1 VLTINLVRVLCLSWV
16 LSAAA
21 AAAETVVPATPPAA
35 DTSPLA
41 SKERWAFTGL
51 YSQSQLSGDRPD
63 WRETS
68 ADLLYRASPDLFISG
83 SVVERQRAT
92 TDILYAARA
101 SYFLHKGLEVHGEIA
116 WSPSPDFSPRQAYS
130 AGVEWQRWSRLALLF
145 DYKRMNFSFGE
156 LDLYTPGATWW
167 FDDKTYLTGRYG
179 YGRAFG
185 DSSFN
190 NFSLRLN
197 VGLGDTARV
206 RLGFARGTDPERST
220 GSAATLFTRADTYTA
235 YLHWPVN
242 HSTQLIA
249 GMEYEDRA
257 NIYRR
262 NTLTIGFSTGF

>member
-1 VLTINLVRVLCLSWV
+1 MLTTNLIRVLCLSWV

-21 AAAETVVPATPPAA
+21 AAETVAPATPPAA
-35 DTSPLA
+35 DTSPLV

-63 WRETS
+63 WHETS

-83 SVVERQRAT
+83 SVVERRRAT
-92 TDILYAARA
+92 TDVVYAARV
-101 SYFLHKGLEVHGEIA
+101 SYLPHKELELHGEIA
-116 WSPSPDFSPRQAYS
+116 WSPGPDFSPQQAYS
-130 AGVEWQRWSRLALLF
+130 GGLEWQRSSRLALLF
-145 DYKRMNFSFGE
+145 DYKHMSFTFGE
-156 LDLYTPGATWW
+156 VNLYTPGATWW

-179 YGRAFG
+179 HGRAFG
-185 DSSFN
+185 DSNFN
-190 NFSLRLN
+190 NLALTLN

-220 GSAATLFTRADTYTA
+220 GSAATLLTRADTYTA
-235 YLHWPVN
+235 YLHWPVS
-242 HSTQLIA
+242 HSTQLIV

-257 NIYRR
+257 NIYHR